1 MFNCPLSLEKADRLV
16 EILALTDAARVVD
29 VGCGTGEFLIRVLER
44 YGGHGIGIDPDGDAM
59 ALCRSRAEGRVP
71 LDHLDLRQ
79 QSVDAFNWPEHPF
92 DAAICIGSTHAF
104 GGFADTLRALKSR
117 VAFGGLILIGDLFW
131 WKPPAAAYREVIGD
145 EGFPPADTDYTTGA
159 QIGQDEGL
167 TLLYATASSPDE
179 WDHFEG
185 SFAAKR
191 YRHAY
196 AMESSEARKAAID
209 RARRWHNAY
218 LRWGRDTM
226 GFGFYVF
233 LKRPVGMA

>member
-16 EILALTDAARVVD
+16 EILALTDPARVVD
-29 VGCGTGEFLIRVLER
+29 VGCGAGEFLIRVLER
-44 YGGHGIGIDPDGDAM
+44 YGGHGIGIDPDADA
-59 ALCRSRAEGRVP
+59 LGQCRSRAEGRVS
-71 LDHLDLRQ
+71 LDRLDLRQ

-92 DAAICIGSTHAF
+92 DAAICVGSTHAF

-117 VAFGGLILIGDLFW
+117 VASGGLILIGDLFW

-145 EGFPPADTDYTTGA
+145 EGFPPADTDYATGA
-159 QIGQDEGL
+159 QIGQNQGL
-167 TLLYATASSPDE
+167 TLLYAAASSPDE

-191 YRHAY
+191 YRRAY
-196 AMESSEARKAAID
+196 TLESSEARNAAIE
-209 RARRWHNAY
+209 RIRSWHNAY

-233 LKRPVGMA
+233 LKPHVGIA